1 MPVIMA
7 DAFGRLMNKIPF
19 SVSFYNSDMLFCCQF
34 LPACF
39 FPSSVI
45 SHTLLLFLV
54 LSEWQRQTLLISSL
68 LKAQLSF
75 FCSWS
80 NIPQILLAGSSVS
93 VESCVKLPLLLLL
106 LASNNASSVFSGPRL
121 PALIFIF
128 QTCL

>member
-1 MPVIMA
+1 MPAIMA

-19 SVSFYNSDMLFCCQF
+19 SVSFCNSDMLFCGQF

-39 FPSSVI
+39 SPSAAI
-45 SHTLLLFLV
+45 SHTALLFLV

-68 LKAQLSF
+68 LKAQRSF
-75 FCSWS
+75 FCSRS
-80 NIPQILLAGSSVS
+80 NIPHILLAGGSVS

-106 LASNNASSVFSGPRL
+106 LASNNASSVFPGPRL

-128 QTCL
+128 QICL

>member
-1 MPVIMA
+1 
-7 DAFGRLMNKIPF
+7 
-19 SVSFYNSDMLFCCQF
+19 MLFCCQF
-34 LPACF
+34 LPAYF
-39 FPSSVI
+39 LPSSVI
-45 SHTLLLFLV
+45 SHTLLLFLM

-80 NIPQILLAGSSVS
+80 NILQILLAGGSVS
-93 VESCVKLPLLLLL
+93 VESCVKLPLLLFL
-106 LASNNASSVFSGPRL
+106 LASNNASSVFPGPHL